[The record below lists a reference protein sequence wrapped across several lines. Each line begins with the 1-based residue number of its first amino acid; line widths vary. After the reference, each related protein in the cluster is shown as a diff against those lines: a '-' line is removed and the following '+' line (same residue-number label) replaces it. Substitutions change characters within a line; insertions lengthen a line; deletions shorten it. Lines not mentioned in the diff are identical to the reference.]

1 MKKAIVILAATA
13 CAFSATVQ
21 ATVTGWDNGKG
32 GGKVL
37 YVGTTENDA
46 GTNGVGTGLGKVS
59 LDANNNTVI
68 ESVTVSE
75 YDPSLKQFRIAAD
88 AKNEQTATIKTLTA
102 NDDSTITVANS
113 GWTPLKQFK
122 NLTINS
128 LVANNA
134 KVVVSEGE
142 TLTLGGYTGSISNI
156 TVNGTLNLTSSVTGL
171 NSFTLDADSMI
182 DGVYNVGTSGI
193 DTLTITLSNADAI
206 TAALATGNSYEKQ
219 LTSSMWN
226 AEKIGSAVLVAEG
239 YTNGGL
245 LFQNTADG
253 KYYSSAVWSNNGM
266 TVTFSDEVLLN
277 LDTVYA
283 VAKVK
288 NTAIQGLYAVAII
301 PEPAT
306 ATLSLLAL
314 AGLCARRRRA

>member
-1 MKKAIVILAATA
+1 MKKTIVILAATA

-37 YVGTTENDA
+37 YVGTTENASD
-46 GTNGVGTGLGKVS
+46 TNVVRTGLGEVS
-59 LDANNNTVI
+59 LDDKGNTVI

-75 YDPSLKQFRIAAD
+75 YDSSLKQFRIAAD
-88 AKNEQTATIKTLTA
+88 KEDGQTAKIKTLTA
-102 NDDSTITVANS
+102 NDDSTITVDNS
-113 GWTPLKQFK
+113 GWNTNKFA
-122 NLTINS
+122 NLTIDS

-134 KVVVSEGE
+134 KIVVSEGQ
-142 TLTLGGYTGSISNI
+142 TLTLNGLSGSISNI
-156 TVNGTLNLTSSVTGL
+156 TVNGTLNLDSKVIGL

-182 DGVYNVGTSGI
+182 GGTYNVGTNGI
-193 DTLTITLSNADAI
+193 ETLTITLSDADAI
-206 TAALATGNSYEKQ
+206 TAALATGSYEKQ

-226 AEKIGSAVLVAEG
+226 AEKIGSVVLNAEG

-245 LFQNTADG
+245 LFQNKADG
-253 KYYSSAVWSNNGM
+253 KYYSSAVWSNGGK
-266 TVTFSDEVLLN
+266 TVTYSDEVLLN
-277 LDTVYA
+277 LDTAYA
-283 VAKVK
+283 VAKVEG
-288 NTAIQGLYAVAII
+288 TAIKGLYAVVI

-314 AGLCARRRRA
+314 AGLAARRRRK